1 MQIGRKN
8 VHGKG
13 GVRFKT
19 PYTSSKQKAQ
29 VRNLC
34 TELVIF
40 EKVTVTRSMTKDVV
54 KTFDRLV
61 TYAKKGDLHSR
72 RLAASVLRKY
82 NLANDVDALDKLFN
96 DLAKRF
102 FGLLD
107 RRDFISEIL
116 DNDSDF
122 NVYIGNE
129 ENGLKDFSIVTF
141 RNKVAGK
148 DLGTIGI
155 IGPTRMDYSK
165 VISVLKYINKELN
178 KGIGDGKNN

>member
-40 EKVTVTRSMTKDVV
+40 GKVRVTRSMVKDVV
-54 KTFDRLV
+54 KQFDRLV

-72 RLAASVLRKY
+72 RLAASVLKKY
-82 NLANDVDALDKLFN
+82 DLENGGDALSKLFE
-96 DLAKRF
+96 
-102 FGLLD
+102 
-107 RRDFISEIL
+107 EIAPKFA
-116 DNDSDF
+116 NR
-122 NVYIGNE
+122 
-129 ENGLKDFSIVTF
+129 NGGYL
-141 RNKVAGK
+141 R
-148 DLGTIGI
+148 
-155 IGPTRMDYSK
+155 
-165 VISVLKYINKELN
+165 VLKLENR
-178 KGIGDGKNN
+178 KGDNAPMRLLILAD

>member
-40 EKVTVTRSMTKDVV
+40 EKVTVTRSMVKDVV

-72 RLAASVLRKY
+72 RLAASILRKY

-102 FGLLD
+102 ANRNGG
-107 RRDFISEIL
+107 
-116 DNDSDF
+116 
-122 NVYIGNE
+122 YI
-129 ENGLKDFSIVTF
+129 
-141 RNKVAGK
+141 R
-148 DLGTIGI
+148 
-155 IGPTRMDYSK
+155 
-165 VISVLKYINKELN
+165 VLKLENR
-178 KGIGDGKNN
+178 KGDNAPQRLLILAD